1 MKGLGRVLV
10 VAVLFAS
17 AGVLAYEA
25 TADDVDFVEQSQQLS
40 VSPTADKGELLR
52 VLAQREKELSEL
64 RQKLAE
70 VDDTRTYAR
79 AERAGVVAAVKQ
91 VNLTDLQKRRLA
103 VAIVREAEKNGID
116 PLLVVAVIR
125 TESSF
130 NAFAVSEVGAMGLM
144 QVMPDTGKYLMQT
157 QGQKLTRPTNLF
169 DFELNVQL
177 GAAYLADL
185 IERFGSVEAALVAYN
200 AGPGNAKK
208 ILKGKSRAK
217 FMAGYPKKV
226 VTEWRKLRTASSAVG
241 AQP

>member
-1 MKGLGRVLV
+1 MTGMGRVLV
-10 VAVLFAS
+10 VGVLFAS

-25 TADDVDFVEQSQQLS
+25 TQSEVEDLEQAHQLKI
-40 VSPTADKGELLR
+40 SPTADKGELLR
-52 VLAQREKELSEL
+52 ALAERDRELDALREKLS
-64 RQKLAE
+64 Q
-70 VDDTRTYAR
+70 VDDSAFYEK
-79 AERAGVVAAVKQ
+79 AERVGVVAAVKQ

-125 TESSF
+125 AESSF
-130 NAFAVSEVGAMGLM
+130 NAFAVSHVGALGLM
-144 QVMPDTGKYLMQT
+144 QVMPDTGRYLMQT
-157 QGQKLTRPTNLF
+157 RGRKLTRPTNLF
-169 DFELNVQL
+169 DFELNVEL

-185 IERFGSVEAALVAYN
+185 IQRFGSVEAALVAYN

-226 VTEWRKLRTASSAVG
+226 VTEWRKLKMQSSAVG
-241 AQP
+241 AQK